1 MSKETE
7 GRGELPVKATIINP
21 KAVTIDQLYGYFDPV
36 SHDFTDR
43 ILGKHFKTAAYNEVG
58 QSRQWIT
65 FDGPV
70 DANWIENMNTVLDD
84 N

>member
-1 MSKETE
+1 MIVGPTFGGKTTCHWILAGSLSLLSKETE

-36 SHDFTDR
+36 SHDFTDG

-58 QSRQWIT
+58 QSR
-65 FDGPV
+65 
-70 DANWIENMNTVLDD
+70 
-84 N
+84 